1 MKFYLTN
8 TLDNIKQEYPEL
20 LQQKAVIEDSD
31 GNLFIEIDNLE
42 ELLDLSKGYGD
53 LIIDHT
59 YAICLSDKSVLKI
72 PKIEIYDD
80 YME

>member
-8 TLDNIKQEYPEL
+8 TLGNIKQEYPEL
-20 LQQKAVIEDSD
+20 LQRKGVTEYD

-80 YME
+80 YKD

>member
-8 TLDNIKQEYPEL
+8 TLDNAKQEYPEL
-20 LQQKAVIEDSD
+20 LQRKGVTEYDENI
-31 GNLFIEIDNLE
+31 FIEIDSLE

-80 YME
+80 YKD